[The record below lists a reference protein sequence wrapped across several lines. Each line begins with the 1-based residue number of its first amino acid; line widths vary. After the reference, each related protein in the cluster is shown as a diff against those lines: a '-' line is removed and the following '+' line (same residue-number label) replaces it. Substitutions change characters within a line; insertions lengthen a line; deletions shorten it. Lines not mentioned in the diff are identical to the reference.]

1 MKTINVNVTKW
12 NDQAGDYVEV
22 PMMGYVVSVEHDDD
36 ATCTW
41 VYVPGYIST
50 GADEYWTV
58 ETLMHGRELTEE
70 EEDLM
75 WDELGEDVMMDMEAG
90 YAIPVYTG
98 GVADEEQA
106 ANLSVRMDS
115 THERT
120 RGCKCVRTRNIA
132 TTMYFRHQ
140 CVFLL

>member
-1 MKTINVNVTKW
+1 MKTMNVNETKW
-12 NDQAGDYVEV
+12 NDEACDWVSV
-22 PMMGYVVSVEHDDD
+22 PMMGYVVNVEEDDD

-70 EEDLM
+70 EDDRM

-90 YAIPVYTG
+90 YAIPVYDG
-98 GVADEEQA
+98 GVADDEE
-106 ANLSVRMDS
+106 
-115 THERT
+115 
-120 RGCKCVRTRNIA
+120 
-132 TTMYFRHQ
+132 
-140 CVFLL
+140 

>member
-1 MKTINVNVTKW
+1 MKNVNVNVIKW
-12 NDQAGDYVEV
+12 NDEVSDYVNV
-22 PMMGYVVSVEHDDD
+22 PMMGYVVSVEQDDD

-58 ETLMHGRELTEE
+58 QTLLHGRELTEE

-90 YAIPVYTG
+90 YVIPVFDG
-98 GVADEEQA
+98 GCDDEE
-106 ANLSVRMDS
+106 
-115 THERT
+115 
-120 RGCKCVRTRNIA
+120 
-132 TTMYFRHQ
+132 
-140 CVFLL
+140 